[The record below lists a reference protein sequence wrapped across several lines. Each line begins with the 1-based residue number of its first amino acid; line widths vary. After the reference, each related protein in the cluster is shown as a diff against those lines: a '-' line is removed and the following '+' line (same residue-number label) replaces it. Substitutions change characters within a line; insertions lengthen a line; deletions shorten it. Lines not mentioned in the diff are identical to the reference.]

1 LAGWNLAFSQQ
12 TNLPNTNRQIPNAN
26 RQMHKIMN
34 RICKFIF
41 FLLISLSTTLSLPA
55 QDLLKGKDLS
65 QIRVDQLS
73 DADISKLKTQLT
85 SAGMTIDQAEQA
97 ALTKG
102 MSAAEFAKLK
112 KRIEASNGKE
122 EVGKLKARKD
132 GDKPSAEKS
141 DNSSDSLDTEK
152 YKEKPPKPLIDPLI
166 FGSELYTT
174 VSPSFEPNMKLAT
187 PLNYVLGPDDQILVN
202 VYGVQQYEGDLLV
215 SAEGFITVPNVGQI
229 KVAGLTIEAATQ
241 KIKTVM
247 GNTVYAYLKSG
258 GSKLSVTL
266 SKIRSIKVLIIGAN
280 RPGTFTLS
288 SLSTV
293 FNALYLAG
301 GPTAFGSFR
310 EIELVRNNRI
320 ERKIDLYRL
329 LLHGDQSDN
338 IGLKDNDVIRIPSYK
353 KRVELQGQVKRPG
366 YFEIL
371 PNESFASILDFA
383 SGFTDTAYRASVKVF
398 QRSEK
403 ERKVQDLESTA
414 YHTYQPQ
421 SGDVFV
427 ASKILNRFENRVRIT
442 GAVFRPDVYQLTPG
456 LRVADLIRRADG
468 LKEDAFTGRGQIIR
482 LQEDLTRSILSFD
495 IKKALAGEITNN
507 NLLQRE
513 DEVLITSVLD
523 LRDSFKVTIQG
534 EVRMPGQYEYV
545 ENLSLKDLI
554 LQAGGFTDAAFKNIE
569 IARLIKRDSIAATDN
584 RASTIINTEVNGE
597 LSSVTDNIAL
607 QAFDVI
613 TIRRKA
619 GYTIPE
625 TVFVS
630 GQVQYPGPYA
640 LRSRSE
646 RVSDVLR
653 RAGGY
658 TPDAYP
664 EGTYLKRYK
673 TEDEKQKSS
682 DVAKKLEKSMKDSTS
697 RMIGEEITREF
708 DKIPLDLPIIMQS
721 PGTIEDLVVRSR
733 DELFIPKFDG
743 QVKVSGSVLLAT
755 QVPFQKK
762 NSLKDYIN
770 EAGGFSADAWRK
782 KAYVV
787 YANGKAATTKHFL
800 FFKFYPKVLPGSE
813 LVIPKKAEKKSVSTG
828 EIIGISSALASLA
841 GVVIAILRL

>member
-1 LAGWNLAFSQQ
+1 
-12 TNLPNTNRQIPNAN
+12 
-26 RQMHKIMN
+26 MN

-41 FLLISLSTTLSLPA
+41 FLFISLITTLSLPA

-97 ALTKG
+97 ALAKG

-112 KRIEASNGKE
+112 KRVEALNGKDSKE

-132 GDKPSAEKS
+132 SDNPSAEKS

-166 FGSELYTT
+166 FGSELYTA

-301 GPTAFGSFR
+301 GPPAFGSFR
-310 EIELVRNNRI
+310 EIELVRNNKV

-338 IGLKDNDVIRIPSYK
+338 IGLKDNDVIRIPAYK

-366 YFEIL
+366 YFEVL

-383 SGFTDTAYRASVKVF
+383 SGFTDTAYRASVKIF

-495 IKKALAGEITNN
+495 IKKALAGEVSNN
-507 NLLQRE
+507 SLLQRE
-513 DEVLITSVLD
+513 DEVLVSSVLD

-584 RASTIINTEVNGE
+584 RASTIINTEVNGD
-597 LSSVTDNIAL
+597 LSSSTANISL

-625 TVFVS
+625 TVSVS

-640 LRSRSE
+640 LSNRSE

-664 EGTYLKRYK
+664 EGAYLKRFK
-673 TEDEKQKSS
+673 TEEEKQKSS
-682 DVAKKLEKSMKDSTS
+682 DVAKKLEKNIKDTTS
-697 RMIGEEITREF
+697 KMIADEITRMY
-708 DKIPLDLPIIMQS
+708 DKIPLDLPLIMQS
-721 PGTIEDLVVRSR
+721 PGSVEDLVVRSR

-755 QVPFQKK
+755 QVPFQKR

-770 EAGGFSADAWRK
+770 EAGGFSGDAWRK

-813 LVIPKKAEKKSVSTG
+813 LVVPKKSEKKNMSTG